1 MKSWTKVA
9 LGVALTIFAFVSYPL
24 FFARFPIT
32 RDVPW
37 VPFTLFVI
45 AIVLMISGVRGA
57 TRKLAPAIVSGVA
70 IAFIAFVAVFG
81 FAFTRHIPS
90 SRNAPMV
97 GQRAPEF
104 TARDTSGRR
113 VALSQLL
120 AAPGTRGVILVFF
133 RGYW

>member
-9 LGVALTIFAFVSYPL
+9 LGVTLTIFAFASYLL
-24 FFARFPIT
+24 FFVRFPIT

-45 AIVLMISGVRGA
+45 AIVLMISGVRSA
-57 TRKLAPAIVSGVA
+57 TRKLAPSIVSGVA
-70 IAFIAFVAVFG
+70 IAFIAFIAVFG

-90 SRNAPMV
+90 SRNAPAV

-120 AAPGTRGVILVFF
+120 AAPGTRGVIVVFF